1 MIHAKFIS
9 NNDND
14 NCKCNICSDIIE
26 NDKIIAL
33 GCDPSKHIFCYDCI
47 LDWYKELKINK
58 KSEYNCISTMCPICR
73 KNGGLL
79 PMHDNYPFMQGIHL
93 YNNLNHLNGIC
104 GAKFSTKTGYCKKIG
119 KPCYGGFCVTH
130 IKCKPE
136 DKYVD
141 MMTSVSSVASIASVA
156 SVASIDTTISQT
168 SLFFT
173 ASNICGFKY
182 KTKNG
187 YCGYAG
193 KTKYGG
199 LCGLHS
205 KCTNII

>member
-9 NNDND
+9 NNDNND
-14 NCKCNICSDIIE
+14 TYKCNICSDIIE

-47 LDWYKELKINK
+47 FDWYKELKINK

-79 PMHDNYPFMQGIHL
+79 PMHNNYSFMQGIHI
-93 YNNLNHLNGIC
+93 YNNLNNLTGIC

-130 IKCKPE
+130 IKCKIE

-141 MMTSVSSVASIASVA
+141 ESDVMLSSVA
-156 SVASIDTTISQT
+156 SVASIASMDSSASLT
-168 SLFFT
+168 SLNIT
-173 ASNICGFKY
+173 SSNICGFKY

-193 KTKYGG
+193 KSKYGG

-205 KCTNII
+205 KCINII